1 MDLLRLRTLLG
12 FSSNFMQ
19 SGPSNKLPPEAISV
33 WRVTDGLRSLFLWLV
48 PLGYYALYPDLGW
61 PFEIVYLLAVLA
73 GGNTILRIAWIPD
86 LRWKHWRY
94 AVDKHEVDLK
104 HGVFVVSRTLVPIRR
119 VQHVDTRQDPL
130 QRYYGLAG
138 VRIYTAATV
147 HEIPALLE
155 EEAENVRDQISELAR
170 IADEDV

>member
-1 MDLLRLRTLLG
+1 ME
-12 FSSNFMQ
+12 N
-19 SGPSNKLPPEAISV
+19 GPRHKLPAEAISV
-33 WRVTDGLRSLFLWLV
+33 WRISDGLRSLLLWLL
-48 PLGYYALYPDLGW
+48 PLGYYAVYPEMQW
-61 PFEIVYLLAVLA
+61 PFWGIYALAILVVVNTVL
-73 GGNTILRIAWIPD
+73 RVAWIPD
-86 LRWKHWRY
+86 LRWRHWRY
-94 AVDKHEVDLK
+94 DVDQHEVDLK

-147 HEIPALLE
+147 HEIPALME
-155 EEAENVRDQISELAR
+155 QEAETVRDQISELAR